1 MTVTFSLAPEVA
13 KIGRQLLAKNHDSA
27 LQDERIEYLFRSE
40 AATSNGRTVWG
51 KARKVTGLNA
61 FLASPDPASGPCTE
75 ETPDVEQFFVIE
87 IAYDVWATL
96 TAKQKIALVDH
107 ELSHLKVGMNDKGEI
122 VLSLRAHDLE
132 EFEDV
137 VKRHG
142 LWKKDVEHFAKVA
155 ADQLNLLEQGEQE
168 EEGSSD
174 CCESGCAINHVH
186 LFDNTGEV
194 TGEIGSPEERHL
206 RAVRP

>member
-1 MTVTFSLAPEVA
+1 MTVTYSLAPEVA
-13 KIGRQLLAKNHDSA
+13 KIGRQLLVKHHDPA
-27 LQDERIEYLFRSE
+27 LRDERIEYLFRSE
-40 AATSNGRTVWG
+40 AAKSNGRTIWG
-51 KARKVTGLNA
+51 KARKVAGLNA
-61 FLASPDPASGPCTE
+61 FLANDDPAEGPITE
-75 ETPDVEQFFVIE
+75 DTPEVEQFFVIE

-96 TAKQKIALVDH
+96 SAKQKIALVDH
-107 ELSHLKVGMNDKGEI
+107 ELSHLKSGMNDKGEI

-155 ADQLNLLEQGEQE
+155 ADQLNLLEQQQPQE
-168 EEGSSD
+168 DDEDNEAENIPGSIPD
-174 CCESGCAINHVH
+174 PEI
-186 LFDNTGEV
+186 

-206 RAVRP
+206 RAVRS